1 MLGTSQ
7 QNSKWL
13 QEPDYDLIME
23 VYKVAADLKERIP
36 KLKRQIEKKIL
47 PYKEQNPRKPW
58 AYAHIVEQEEDELT
72 ELEALLAAAEI
83 EIKKAELQVK
93 MFTQCWFNK
102 INGRG

>member
-7 QNSKWL
+7 QSKWL

-23 VYKVAADLKERIP
+23 VYRVAADLKERIP
-36 KLKRQIEKKIL
+36 KLKRRIEKKIL
-47 PYKEQNPRKPW
+47 PYKEANPRSPW
-58 AYAHIVEQEEDELT
+58 KYAHIIEKEEDELT

-93 MFTQCWFNK
+93 MFSQCWFNK
-102 INGRG
+102 LNGRG